1 MGASVRE
8 HIRASVGVLLCF
20 FFVFAVIH
28 RRTNREKKSK
38 QKVAFY
44 RILPVKKV
52 VWF

>member
-1 MGASVRE
+1 MGTSVRK
-8 HIRASVGVLLCF
+8 HIRVSGRVLLFLF

-44 RILPVKKV
+44 RILPVEKV
-52 VWF
+52 V